1 MPPTVSPNSYA
12 AQKLRARLEAEIV
25 DEDLALPQLPD
36 AAAQVLAACNSEECD
51 ARGLAEVISRDP
63 SLTAQVLRVANSA
76 AYAPEEPI
84 VSVQQAVSR
93 LGVGTLCGIA
103 MTVVTQGQV
112 FQLPGHEARLVD
124 LWRHSAL
131 TAAWAREIARFRRR
145 NVEGAFLAAL
155 LHDLG
160 EPIVLEAVIGI
171 EELTGMNLGEE
182 LIDEWIEEFHTGV
195 GQRLLAAWKLPSWV
209 AEAARHHHDPDQALE
224 HLDEVRTVRLAD
236 LLARATDSGQA
247 CDLDAVRCS
256 GALESLGLYVD
267 ELDELLERTEAV
279 EELAEVFR

>member
-1 MPPTVSPNSYA
+1 MPPTVSPNTYVA
-12 AQKLRARLEAEIV
+12 LRLRARLEAQV
-25 DEDLALPQLPD
+25 AEDLALPQLPET
-36 AAAQVLAACNSEECD
+36 AARVLSGCNSEECD
-51 ARGLAEVISRDP
+51 ARGLADIISRDP

-93 LGVGTLCGIA
+93 LGVGALCGIA

-112 FQLPGHEARLVD
+112 FALPGHQQRLVA

-131 TAAWAREIARFRRR
+131 AAAWAREIARFRRR

-160 EPIVLEAVIGI
+160 QPLVLEAVIAI
-171 EELTGMNLGEE
+171 EELTGMSLSED
-182 LIDEWIEEFHTGV
+182 LIEEWIEEFHPAV
-195 GQRLLAAWKLPSWV
+195 GERLLRAWGLPKWV
-209 AEAARHHHDPDQALE
+209 SEAALHHHDPDQALE

-236 LLARATDSGQA
+236 LMAHATETGQVG
-247 CDLDAVRCS
+247 DMELVKTS
-256 GALESLGLYVD
+256 GALESLGLYMD
-267 ELDELLERTEAV
+267 ELEELLERSDAV
-279 EELAEVFR
+279 QDLAEAFR